1 MFPNLHQLRSL
12 NTRQRLL
19 EAALEL
25 LAQRGDLGVSLRDVA
40 REAGMTT
47 GAVQHHFASVA
58 GLRAEVLSRLV
69 QSLGEAEGF
78 WPDPAWPL
86 ARRAGHFVGG
96 AWREV
101 FGRPRFGTA
110 WAAFLGARAHKPTR
124 AHVVQRLAPIM
135 VGMAE
140 QLLRSFPELAARADG
155 RARAEF
161 VLAALRG
168 MGLAAPFCPPGF
180 FDRHLELLGEY
191 LVMSCQELAPAPRGP
206 ARAGAARSRARPTTR
221 KRRSARASAARSR
234 GERAWRRCAA
244 SRAA

>member
-25 LAQRGDLGVSLRDVA
+25 LAQRGDLGVSLQDVA

-47 GAVQHHFASVA
+47 GAVQHHFASAA
-58 GLRAEVLSRLV
+58 GLRAEVLTRLV

-78 WPDPAWPL
+78 WPEPAWPL
-86 ARRAGHFVGG
+86 ERRARHFVAG
-96 AWREV
+96 AWRQV
-101 FGRPRFGTA
+101 FGSPRFGTS

-135 VGMAE
+135 AGMAE
-140 QLLRSFPELAARADG
+140 QLLRSFPELAARRDG
-155 RARAEF
+155 RARAEL

-168 MGLAAPFCPPGF
+168 MGLAAPFCPPAF
-180 FDRHLELLGEY
+180 FDHHLELLGDD
-191 LVMSCQELAPAPRGP
+191 LVTACRQGAPAPRSP
-206 ARAGAARSRARPTTR
+206 ARRGAARSRARPTTR
-221 KRRSARASAARSR
+221 RRRSGRASAARSR

-244 SRAA
+244 SRAS

>member
-12 NTRQRLL
+12 KTRQRLL

-25 LAQRGDLGVSLRDVA
+25 LAQRGDLGVSLQEVA
-40 REAGMTT
+40 RQAGMTT
-47 GAVQHHFASVA
+47 GAVQHHFESIA
-58 GLRAEVLSRLV
+58 GLRSEVLSRLV
-69 QSLGEAEGF
+69 ESLGEADGF
-78 WPDPAWPL
+78 WPDATWPL
-86 ARRAGHFVGG
+86 EQRAAHFVSA
-96 AWREV
+96 AWRQV
-101 FGRPRFGTA
+101 FGAPRFGTA

-140 QLLRSFPELAARADG
+140 QLLRSFPELAARPDG

-180 FDRHLELLGEY
+180 FDHHLALLGEY
-191 LVMSCQELAPAPRGP
+191 LVTACRPPTPAPRAP
-206 ARAGAARSRARPTTR
+206 ARGGAARSHARPTTR

-244 SRAA
+244 SRGA

>member
-12 NTRQRLL
+12 KTRQRLL

-25 LAQRGDLGVSLRDVA
+25 LAQRGDLGVSLQEVA

-47 GAVQHHFASVA
+47 GAVQHHFASVV
-58 GLRAEVLSRLV
+58 GLRTEVLSRLV
-69 QSLGEAEGF
+69 QSLGEVEGV
-78 WPDPAWPL
+78 WPDPTWPL
-86 ARRAGHFVGG
+86 ERRAGHFVAG
-96 AWREV
+96 AWRQV
-101 FGRPRFGTA
+101 FGAQRFATA

-140 QLLRSFPELAARADG
+140 QLLRSFPELAARPDG

-180 FDRHLELLGEY
+180 FDHHLALLGEY
-191 LVMSCQELAPAPRGP
+191 LVTACRPPTPAPRAP
-206 ARAGAARSRARPTTR
+206 ARGGAARSRARPTTR

-244 SRAA
+244 SRGA

>member
-19 EAALEL
+19 QAAIEL
-25 LAQRGDLGVSLRDVA
+25 LAQRGDLGVSLQDVA

-47 GAVQHHFASVA
+47 GAVQHHFASVV
-58 GLRAEVLSRLV
+58 GLRTEVLSRLV
-69 QSLGEAEGF
+69 QSLGEVEGF
-78 WPDPAWPL
+78 WPDPTWPL
-86 ARRAGHFVGG
+86 ARRAAHFVGG

-135 VGMAE
+135 TGMAE
-140 QLLRSFPELAARADG
+140 QLLRSFPELAVRADG

-180 FDRHLELLGEY
+180 FDLHLELLRDY
-191 LVMSCQELAPAPRGP
+191 LVTSCQETAPAPREP

-221 KRRSARASAARSR
+221 KRP
-234 GERAWRRCAA
+234 
-244 SRAA
+244 

>member
-25 LAQRGDLGVSLRDVA
+25 LAQRGDLGVSLQEVA

-58 GLRAEVLSRLV
+58 GLRSEVLSRLV

-78 WPDPAWPL
+78 WPDPTWPL

-124 AHVVQRLAPIM
+124 AHVVQRLAPIL

-180 FDRHLELLGEY
+180 FDPHLELLGDY
-191 LVMSCQELAPAPRGP
+191 LVTSCQQPAPAPRAP
-206 ARAGAARSRARPTTR
+206 ARAGAARSRARSTTR
-221 KRRSARASAARSR
+221 TPRSARASAGSR
-234 GERAWRRCAA
+234 RRGRAERRCAA
-244 SRAA
+244 SPAA

>member
-25 LAQRGDLGVSLRDVA
+25 LAQRGDLGVSLQEVA
-40 REAGMTT
+40 RAAGMTT

-58 GLRAEVLSRLV
+58 GLRSEVLSRLA
-69 QSLGEAEGF
+69 QSLGEAQGF
-78 WPDPAWPL
+78 WPDATWPL
-86 ARRAGHFVGG
+86 ARRAEHFVVG

-101 FGRPRFGTA
+101 FGARRFGTA

-140 QLLRSFPELAARADG
+140 QLLRAFPELAARSDG

-180 FDRHLELLGEY
+180 FDRHLDLLGEY
-191 LVMSCQELAPAPRGP
+191 LVSSCQAPAPAPPAR
-206 ARAGAARSRARPTTR
+206 ARAGAAPSRARPTTR
-221 KRRSARASAARSR
+221 KRRSGRASAGSR
-234 GERAWRRCAA
+234 RGGRAARRCEGSQGA
-244 SRAA
+244 

>member
-25 LAQRGDLGVSLRDVA
+25 LAQRGDLGVSLQEVA

-47 GAVQHHFASVA
+47 GAVQHHFTSAA
-58 GLRAEVLSRLV
+58 GLRSEVLSCLA

-78 WPDPAWPL
+78 WPDATWPL
-86 ARRAGHFVGG
+86 ARRAGYFVGG
-96 AWREV
+96 AWRQV
-101 FGRPRFGTA
+101 FGRPRFATA

-135 VGMAE
+135 LGMSE
-140 QLLRSFPELAARADG
+140 QLLRSFPELAARPDG

-191 LVMSCQELAPAPRGP
+191 LVTACQGPVSAPPAP
-206 ARAGAARSRARPTTR
+206 ARADAARSRARPTTR
-221 KRRSARASAARSR
+221 TRRSRRASAGSR
-234 GERAWRRCAA
+234 RRGRAWRRCAA
-244 SRAA
+244 SRRA